1 MMDNAFRLDGKVALV
16 TGAAGGLGEHFSYT
30 LGRAG
35 AKVVLVGRRLQPL
48 QDLAAKLKKEN
59 IQALP
64 ISVDVTS
71 PDSVSAAFEQA
82 QAEFGLV
89 NVVVSNA
96 GAATSKPALS
106 LSTDEWS
113 QIIDINLKG
122 SWIVCAEAAKRLVE
136 AKQPGSLINITS
148 ILGHRVAGSVLPYTT
163 SKAGLEH
170 MTRAMALEWARY
182 GIRVN
187 AIAPGYIATPLNA
200 EFFASDPGQALIRR
214 IPQRRLG
221 KPEDLDG
228 ALLLLASDASAYMTG
243 SSIVLDG
250 GHLQSSL

>member
-1 MMDNAFRLDGKVALV
+1 MDNKLRLDGKVALV
-16 TGAAGGLGEHFSYT
+16 TGAAGGLGEHFSRT
-30 LGRAG
+30 LGAAG
-35 AKVVLVGRRLQPL
+35 AKVVVVGRRLQPL
-48 QDLAAKLKKEN
+48 QDLASQLQKEN
-59 IQALP
+59 IQALAL
-64 ISVDVTS
+64 SMDVTD
-71 PDSVSAAFEQA
+71 PASVKAGFDQA
-82 QAEFGLV
+82 QAEFGLI

-96 GAATSKPALS
+96 GAATDKPALT
-106 LSTDEWS
+106 LSTEEWS
-113 QIIDINLKG
+113 QVVDINLKG
-122 SWIVCAEAAKRLVE
+122 SWVICSEAARRLVD
-136 AKQPGSLINITS
+136 ASQPGSLINVTS

-187 AIAPGYIATPLNA
+187 ALAPGYISTPLNS
-200 EFFASDPGQALIRR
+200 EFFASDLGKALIRR

-221 KPEDLDG
+221 TPADLEG